1 MSDPDGGCPHLS
13 RNDTRCAHRFR
24 LPQLDQLFEVCC
36 DRFLSCTVYHHL
48 TREAEA
54 SDAPTASTG
63 LAPSIPL
70 QLTINGAL
78 EHVRP
83 TGS

>member
-1 MSDPDGGCPHLS
+1 MSDLDGSCPHLS
-13 RNDTRCAHRFR
+13 RNDARCAHRFR

-48 TREAEA
+48 TREGQA
-54 SDAPTASTG
+54 SEGQSLRPGLTPST
-63 LAPSIPL
+63 PF
-70 QLTINGAL
+70 QLTINGAT